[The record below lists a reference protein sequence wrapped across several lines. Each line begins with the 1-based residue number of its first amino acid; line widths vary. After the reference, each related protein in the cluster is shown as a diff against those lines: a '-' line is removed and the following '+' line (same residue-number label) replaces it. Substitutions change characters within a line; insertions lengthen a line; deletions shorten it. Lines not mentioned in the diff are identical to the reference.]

1 MFSTRIATQIYAK
14 ICFETT
20 PGQKKI
26 IEKLSEYLAD
36 DDFLRIF
43 VLNGYAGT
51 GKTTLVAGLVGALKD
66 LGIKPVLLAPT
77 GRAAKVL
84 AQYAQEKAL
93 TIHKRIYRQRTNAD
107 YESKFSLNINPERGA
122 VFIVDEASMLSD
134 NTQGGAVFGSGSLLS
149 DLVEYVRSGRGCRLV
164 LVGDSAQLPPVGA
177 DFSPALDPVSMDAYG
192 GIVYGTM
199 DEVVRQEA
207 QSGILFNATLVRCML
222 ENGLYEIPRFEM
234 DFPDIEAVVGGEF
247 LEKLQDCYA
256 RYGRDETIVITRS
269 NKRANRLVLVG
280 DSAQLPPVGA
290 DFSPALDPVSMDAYG
305 GIVYGTMDEV
315 VRQEAQ
321 SGILFNAT
329 LVRCMLENGLYEI
342 PRFEMDFP
350 DIEAVVGGEFLEKL
364 QDCYARY
371 GRDETIVITRSNK
384 RANRYNEGI
393 RRNVLYAEEEIE
405 SGDMLMVVK
414 NNYYFPEHTEDCP
427 MNFIA
432 NGDIARLKRLRR
444 FEDFYGFRFADA
456 VLEFPDYNDA
466 EIECKILLDT
476 IASESPSLT
485 REESTRLFYEVEKD
499 YTDIKS
505 KLKRFK
511 EIRENPHF
519 NAVQVKFSYAVTC
532 HKAQGGQWRAV
543 FVDRCL
549 FGDEPMSRDMLR
561 WLYTALT
568 RATDKLYLVN
578 FDEKFYE

>member
-1 MFSTRIATQIYAK
+1 MFSTYIATQIYAK

-36 DDFLRIF
+36 DDFSKIF

-51 GKTTLVAGLVGALKD
+51 GKTTLIAALVGALKEI
-66 LGIKPVLLAPT
+66 GMKPVLLAPT

-84 AQYAQEKAL
+84 ARYAGEKAL

-107 YESKFSLNINPERGA
+107 YESKFSLNLNAEREA

-134 NTQGGAVFGSGSLLS
+134 GSSDGAVFGSGSLLE
-149 DLVEYVRSGRGCRLV
+149 DLVQYVRSGRGCRLM
-164 LVGDSAQLPPVGA
+164 LVGDSAQLPPVGS
-177 DFSPALDPVSMDAYG
+177 DRSPALDPATVERYG
-192 GIVYGTM
+192 EVVYATL
-199 DEVVRQEA
+199 DDVVRQQAE
-207 QSGILFNATLVRCML
+207 SGILFNATLVRCML
-222 ENGLYEIPRFEM
+222 ERGICEIPRFEM
-234 DFPDIEAVVGGEF
+234 GFPDFEALEGGDF
-247 LEKLQDCYA
+247 LEKLQDCY
-256 RYGRDETIVITRS
+256 D
-269 NKRANRLVLVG
+269 
-280 DSAQLPPVGA
+280 
-290 DFSPALDPVSMDAYG
+290 
-305 GIVYGTMDEV
+305 
-315 VRQEAQ
+315 
-321 SGILFNAT
+321 
-329 LVRCMLENGLYEI
+329 
-342 PRFEMDFP
+342 
-350 DIEAVVGGEFLEKL
+350 
-364 QDCYARY
+364 RY

-393 RRNVLYAEEEIE
+393 RRNVLGAEEEIE

-414 NNYYFPEHTEDCP
+414 NNYYFPEHTEECP
-427 MNFIA
+427 MNFLA

-444 FEDFYGFRFADA
+444 FEEFYGFRFADA
-456 VLEFPDYNDA
+456 VLQFPDYDDA
-466 EIECKILLDT
+466 ELGCKILLDT

-485 REESTRLFYEVEKD
+485 REESSRLFYEVEKD

-549 FGDEPMSRDMLR
+549 FGDEQMTRDRLR

-568 RATDKLYLVN
+568 RATDHLYLVN
-578 FDEKFYE
+578 FDKQFYE

>member
-1 MFSTRIATQIYAK
+1 MVSTRIATQIYAK

-26 IEKLSEYLAD
+26 VEKLSEYLSD
-36 DDFLRIF
+36 SDFSRIF

-51 GKTTLVAGLVGALKD
+51 GKTTLIAALVGALKE
-66 LGIKPVLLAPT
+66 LEIKPVLLAPT

-84 AQYAQEKAL
+84 AQYAHEKAF
-93 TIHKRIYRQRTNAD
+93 TIHKRIYRERTAAD
-107 YESKFSLNINPERGA
+107 YERRFSLNLNTERGA

-134 NTQGGAVFGSGSLLS
+134 RQSDGATFGSGSLLE
-149 DLVEYVRSGRGCRLV
+149 DLVRFVRSGRGCRLI
-164 LVGDSAQLPPVGA
+164 LVGDSAQLPPVGS
-177 DFSPALDPVSMDAYG
+177 DFSPALDPVSMEAYG
-192 GIVYGTM
+192 EVVYATM

-222 ENGLYEIPRFEM
+222 ERGIHDIPRFRT
-234 DFPDIEAVVGGEF
+234 DFPDIEALSGGDF
-247 LEKLQDCYA
+247 LERLQDCY
-256 RYGRDETIVITRS
+256 D
-269 NKRANRLVLVG
+269 
-280 DSAQLPPVGA
+280 
-290 DFSPALDPVSMDAYG
+290 
-305 GIVYGTMDEV
+305 
-315 VRQEAQ
+315 
-321 SGILFNAT
+321 
-329 LVRCMLENGLYEI
+329 
-342 PRFEMDFP
+342 
-350 DIEAVVGGEFLEKL
+350 
-364 QDCYARY
+364 RY

-393 RRNVLYAEEEIE
+393 RRHVLGAEEEIE

-414 NNYYFPEHTEDCP
+414 NNYHYTERIENCP
-427 MNFIA
+427 VGFLA

-444 FEDFYGFRFADA
+444 FEEFYGFRFADA
-456 VLEFPDYNDA
+456 VLEFPDYEGT
-466 EIECKILLDT
+466 EIACKILLDT

-485 REESTRLFYEVEKD
+485 RDESMRLFYEVEKD
-499 YTDIKS
+499 YLDIGS
-505 KLKRFK
+505 KIKRFR

-549 FGDEPMSRDMLR
+549 FGDETMTRDMLR

-578 FDEKFYE
+578 FDETFYE

>member
-1 MFSTRIATQIYAK
+1 MFSTHIATQIYAK

-36 DDFLRIF
+36 DDFSKIF

-51 GKTTLVAGLVGALKD
+51 GKTTLIAALVGALKEVE
-66 LGIKPVLLAPT
+66 IKPILLAPT

-84 AQYAQEKAL
+84 ARYAHEKAH

-122 VFIVDEASMLSD
+122 VFIVDEASMLADRTDSG
-134 NTQGGAVFGSGSLLS
+134 TLFGSGSLLH
-149 DLVEYVRSGRGCRLV
+149 DLIDYVRRGRGCRLI

-177 DFSPALDPVSMDAYG
+177 DFSPALDPATMSSYG
-192 GIVYGTM
+192 EIVYGTM

-222 ENGLYEIPRFEM
+222 ENGICEIPRLRM
-234 DFPDIEAVVGGEF
+234 DFPDVEAVGGGDF

-256 RYGRDETIVITRS
+256 
-269 NKRANRLVLVG
+269 
-280 DSAQLPPVGA
+280 Q
-290 DFSPALDPVSMDAYG
+290 
-305 GIVYGTMDEV
+305 
-315 VRQEAQ
+315 
-321 SGILFNAT
+321 
-329 LVRCMLENGLYEI
+329 
-342 PRFEMDFP
+342 
-350 DIEAVVGGEFLEKL
+350 
-364 QDCYARY
+364 Y

-393 RRNVLYAEEEIE
+393 RRHVLCAEEEIE

-414 NNYYFPEHTEDCP
+414 NNYYYPEHTEQCP

-444 FEDFYGFRFADA
+444 FEEFYGFRFANA
-456 VLEFPDYNDA
+456 VLQFPDYDDA
-466 EIECKILLDT
+466 ELECKILLDT

-499 YTDIKS
+499 YLDIGS

-549 FGDEPMSRDMLR
+549 FGDEPMTRDMLR

-578 FDEKFYE
+578 FDDTFYES

>member
-1 MFSTRIATQIYAK
+1 M
-14 ICFETT
+14 
-20 PGQKKI
+20 
-26 IEKLSEYLAD
+26 
-36 DDFLRIF
+36 
-43 VLNGYAGT
+43 
-51 GKTTLVAGLVGALKD
+51 
-66 LGIKPVLLAPT
+66 
-77 GRAAKVL
+77 L

-149 DLVEYVRSGRGCRLV
+149 DLVEYVRSGRGC
-164 LVGDSAQLPPVGA
+164 
-177 DFSPALDPVSMDAYG
+177 
-192 GIVYGTM
+192 
-199 DEVVRQEA
+199 
-207 QSGILFNATLVRCML
+207 
-222 ENGLYEIPRFEM
+222 
-234 DFPDIEAVVGGEF
+234 
-247 LEKLQDCYA
+247 
-256 RYGRDETIVITRS
+256 
-269 NKRANRLVLVG
+269 RLVLVG

-466 EIECKILLDT
+466 EIECGYC
-476 IASESPSLT
+476 
-485 REESTRLFYEVEKD
+485 R
-499 YTDIKS
+499 
-505 KLKRFK
+505 
-511 EIRENPHF
+511 
-519 NAVQVKFSYAVTC
+519 
-532 HKAQGGQWRAV
+532 
-543 FVDRCL
+543 DR
-549 FGDEPMSRDMLR
+549 
-561 WLYTALT
+561 W
-568 RATDKLYLVN
+568 
-578 FDEKFYE
+578 